1 MTKALYKVTLK
12 RCLVVAKGY
21 RVVGQPN
28 ILVPLKT
35 AEAEERGDKNVNKHT
50 NLNWQLSLQSCY
62 SWDLGILWST
72 GS

>member
-50 NLNWQLSLQSCY
+50 NLN
-62 SWDLGILWST
+62 
-72 GS
+72 